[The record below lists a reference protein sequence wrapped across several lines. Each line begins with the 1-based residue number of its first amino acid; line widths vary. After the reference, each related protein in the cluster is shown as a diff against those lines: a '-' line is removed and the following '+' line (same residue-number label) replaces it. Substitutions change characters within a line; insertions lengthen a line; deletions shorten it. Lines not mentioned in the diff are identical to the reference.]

1 MCDEHCALASF
12 NEVFSEKALDQD
24 DDGIDIIYISDVEPG
39 EKISE
44 DDVLVFNY
52 NLLEEDPDF
61 EYVSYDLI
69 KKHQIA
75 TEKIEITTEPDRLLV
90 YFYGDDDLF
99 MNYGVLIS
107 KG

>member
-1 MCDEHCALASF
+1 MKCFQKKHW
-12 NEVFSEKALDQD
+12 
-24 DDGIDIIYISDVEPG
+24 IR
-39 EKISE
+39 
-44 DDVLVFNY
+44 
-52 NLLEEDPDF
+52 
-61 EYVSYDLI
+61 

>member
-1 MCDEHCALASF
+1 MIWHRLMKCFQKKHW
-12 NEVFSEKALDQD
+12 
-24 DDGIDIIYISDVEPG
+24 IR
-39 EKISE
+39 
-44 DDVLVFNY
+44 
-52 NLLEEDPDF
+52 
-61 EYVSYDLI
+61 